1 MQRPIPETPN
11 GMVME
16 NFRAFQVRMLNYAR
30 SCKLSDTLP
39 DPEYIVVNLPK
50 EYEFLIQM
58 LNAQEDNGLSFR
70 LLCDD
75 GHSQIMTDLEMHGAT
90 KLNPRGKNPIF

>member
-1 MQRPIPETPN
+1 MYTKHQWNCDPWHS
-11 GMVME
+11 
-16 NFRAFQVRMLNYAR
+16 FNY
-30 SCKLSDTLP
+30 
-39 DPEYIVVNLPK
+39 VVNLPK

-75 GHSQIMTDLEMHGAT
+75 GHSQIMSDLEMHGAT
-90 KLNPRGKNPIF
+90 KLNPRGKHPIF